1 MFFVYGCGSITNVE
15 VITSRVKDISFQQ
28 VHREVLWIKDVWI
41 DLRKSIWWIDGKK
54 KLYDLFAIWI
64 KRDRYRKKCH
74 VIRWIDISRWTVSHL
89 NPILK
94 RKWPRNPML
103 SHLRFFFY
111 KITAEQGNGDACCF
125 ARDMAIW
132 WSDCHYIFRM
142 ISLFNEKLWHTW
154 RRN

>member
-54 KLYDLFAIWI
+54 NFMIYLPFESKE
-64 KRDRYRKKCH
+64 RDTEKMSCYT
-74 VIRWIDISRWTVSHL
+74 RWIDISRWTVSHL

-103 SHLRFFFY
+103 SHLRFFFC